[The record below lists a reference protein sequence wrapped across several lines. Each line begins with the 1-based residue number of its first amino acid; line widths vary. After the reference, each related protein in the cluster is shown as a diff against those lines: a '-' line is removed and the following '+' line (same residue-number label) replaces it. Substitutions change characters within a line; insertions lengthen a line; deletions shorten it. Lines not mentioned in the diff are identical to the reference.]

1 MMLRKLIYLNWSAF
15 MNRLTTLQTFLMAG
29 YIIFLLIL
37 FSNLIGSALVIVF
50 FDQSAMVAEQLPWLT
65 SSVHQLI
72 ILIFA
77 NVLWM
82 LHFSFTSTRL
92 LNMQENRKL
101 LAYGYPVKKLSWHLN
116 LMGFFHP
123 LNLIYNLTW
132 LVFLLLQIKHL
143 M

>member
-1 MMLRKLIYLNWSAF
+1 MLRKLIYLNWSAF

-82 LHFSFTSTRL
+82 LHFSL
-92 LNMQENRKL
+92 
-101 LAYGYPVKKLSWHLN
+101 PVRAC
-116 LMGFFHP
+116 
-123 LNLIYNLTW
+123 
-132 LVFLLLQIKHL
+132 
-143 M
+143 